1 MLAIPTVSEGTLHE
15 AVERDGLA
23 DIIVD
28 TTPLDADQVAELGDI
43 DGVVAAERSVDAA
56 VVIDD
61 DRFRLIGLD
70 TADQTM
76 DLIQLDAGRPPTG
89 VGEIVT
95 APDLGEIGDTII
107 ASGASYEIVGHGSTL
122 WWSDS
127 NVVYA
132 DLATAEP
139 LVGGTNRL
147 TVTAADDGADELRRI
162 SDSIRDRLQAGG
174 ANYTEFPDFL
184 PNGSTPIDADIEQVS
199 MLIGL
204 LGVFAGLIALVLL
217 AGTTNTL
224 ITERSR
230 EVAVMRAL
238 GGRNRPLR
246 RRLRR
251 IAMGITV
258 AALVVGLPLGVFISN
273 LIARMVLEEFVGIT
287 PDFAI
292 DWRVL
297 VGSAIGALIG
307 ARLVSAR
314 AARRVTNQP
323 LATALRDRDGAPF
336 GNRWAHR
343 MMTRIP
349 TGGLLGRIAARTSL
363 RRPGRTIAVITQIS
377 AAVGASFLIPSLVTS
392 VNGYNSSSQAPWH
405 WESMSGARDSGL
417 PIATST
423 DVGPDAEHGVW
434 TEAEIDDWNVEV
446 YGLQTETEMFAAD
459 LRDGDW
465 WTPGERSLVMSA
477 GFAERRGYD
486 VGDEVELDL
495 AGGPVDYH
503 VVGTVEDFGR
513 AVYIDRDVV
522 AADLGAP
529 GMGNIIW
536 SNENE
541 PVFDV
546 PVALWMAT
554 AEEIAADDAAGRD
567 AIVVIFGAIG
577 VIVAGVA
584 ALAVLSSMIVS
595 LFERR
600 HELAAMQA
608 LGASRKRLRFL
619 LVRELAVLGVL
630 GLIGGLV
637 LGALGTRGI
646 IGSFEAS
653 NAVDIGVVDAIGAV
667 PFIAAG
673 TLLALVMLA
682 ALVVRSAAR
691 RPVAVTLRGAA

>member
-1 MLAIPTVSEGTLHE
+1 MDVLQISDGRLPTGFGEI
-15 AVERDGLA
+15 A
-23 DIIVD
+23 
-28 TTPLDADQVAELGDI
+28 TTPATGDI
-43 DGVVAAERSVDAA
+43 GETIVV
-56 VVIDD
+56 
-61 DRFRLIGLD
+61 
-70 TADQTM
+70 
-76 DLIQLDAGRPPTG
+76 
-89 VGEIVT
+89 
-95 APDLGEIGDTII
+95 
-107 ASGASYEIVGHGSTL
+107 SGASYEIVGHGSTL

-127 NVVYA
+127 DVLYA
-132 DLATAEP
+132 DIATAEP

-147 TVTAADDGADELRRI
+147 AVTAADDSADELRRV
-162 SDSIRDRLQAGG
+162 SEAIRERLQAAG
-174 ANYTEFPDFL
+174 ANYTEFPEYL

-251 IAMGITV
+251 IAMGITA
-258 AALVVGLPLGVFISN
+258 AALVIGLPLGVFISN

-297 VGSAIGALIG
+297 VGSAVGALLG

-336 GNRWAHR
+336 GERWAHR
-343 MMTRIP
+343 AMTRIP

-363 RRPGRTIAVITQIS
+363 RRPGRTIAVVTQIS
-377 AAVGASFLIPSLVTS
+377 AAVGAAFLIPSLVSS
-392 VNGYNSSSQAPWH
+392 VNGFNTSSQAPWQ

-417 PIATST
+417 PIDTST
-423 DVGPDAEHGVW
+423 DIGPDTEFGVW
-434 TEAEIDDWNVEV
+434 TEGEIDDWNVDV
-446 YGLQTETEMFAAD
+446 YGVQPVTDMFVAD
-459 LRDGDW
+459 LRGGSWLRPGD
-465 WTPGERSLVMSA
+465 RSVVMSA

-486 VGDEVELDL
+486 LGDRIELDL
-495 AGGPVDYH
+495 AGGPVEYT
-503 VVGTVEDFGR
+503 VIGTVEDFGR
-513 AVYIDRDVV
+513 AVYIDRHVV

-529 GMGNIIW
+529 GMANIVW
-536 SNENE
+536 SGASE
-541 PVFDV
+541 PALDV
-546 PVALWMAT
+546 PVALWTAT
-554 AEEIAADDAAGRD
+554 ADEIAADDAAGRD
-567 AIVVIFGAIG
+567 AIVMIFGAIG

-584 ALAVLSSMIVS
+584 ALAVMSSMIVS

-608 LGASRKRLRFL
+608 LGASRRRLRFL
-619 LVRELAVLGVL
+619 LFRELAALGVL
-630 GLIGGLV
+630 GLIGGLA
-637 LGALGTRGI
+637 LGAYGTRGI

-653 NAVDIGVVDAIGAV
+653 NAVNIGVVDSIGAI
-667 PFIAAG
+667 PFISAG
-673 TLLALVMLA
+673 TFVGLGLLAMI
-682 ALVVRSAAR
+682 VVRSAAR